1 MSDTEVKSQNQS
13 LKGLKKKA
21 SKEGKPSKGKFLN
34 KVISFVKEKPF
45 IFLALLAIL
54 VGGATIFNAS
64 ALVGDCDS
72 NAIVYCGGFK
82 EGGSSAANQTY
93 LNENISKR
101 HGPANVGKIMGHYG
115 IDTGRIA
122 SLPVGEVRQDG
133 TIWLNGKPVATNA
146 KTTGRQ
152 ELSGVQNTRVDLGG
166 GVVIYERSTSRSIPG
181 GGAKAWVKLD
191 GNGRFLY
198 AVLRSCANPTTGT
211 PTYTP
216 PPPPPPPPTGA
227 VKCDALAV
235 EKLSRTKFKFTVK
248 GSKSGAAK
256 LTGYL
261 INFGDGG
268 AGGSATSKT
277 SASYTH
283 EYKTTGSYKI
293 QAGAAGSLNGKTIGD
308 GGPSCAKT
316 VQVEAA
322 TGAVKCDAL
331 AVEKLSRTKFKFT
344 VKGSKSGAA
353 KLTGYLINFGDGGA
367 GGSATTKTSASYTH
381 EYKTTGSYKIQAGA
395 AGSLNGKTIGDGGPS
410 CAKTVQVEA
419 ATGAV
424 KCDALAVEKLSRTK
438 FKFTVKGSKSGAAKL
453 TGYLINFGD
462 GGAGG
467 SATTNTTAS
476 YTHEYKKTGNF
487 KIQAGTAGELNGKK
501 IGDGGPSCAASVE
514 IKPEPK
520 TPNYT
525 IKKYVKGND
534 AQNNN
539 SAVSVKSGE
548 EFDYKIVVSNTGE
561 VELKDVKVWDVL
573 PEGVTYTSGSLKL
586 NGEKVNGD
594 ANFFDSSKGI
604 TIGSIAIGK
613 SAEFTLKAKIKV
625 AAENSKPCTAEVGYY
640 INVAKSDPKSTE
652 PNLGEKEDPAVIK
665 CKEIPKVENPA
676 VDIEK
681 DVSKYEVEINE
692 EFDWKLV
699 VTNNG
704 NVDLKDVKVFD
715 TAPEGVEFINSENVD
730 GAQSVVTQ
738 AQFDATISLLKVG
751 EVKEFVIK
759 SKVVSGTGEEITN
772 TACVDAPA
780 VTDQGE
786 NPEKDDCD
794 DAKVKTPEPLFC
806 TVPGFEDLAYNDPN
820 CKKPEKCPIPGLE
833 SFDADNPNCKPGVVA
848 PSETPSTGGG
858 ALVAM
863 AAVSLMIGG
872 SVYAFAL
879 RGGKRSA

>member
-1 MSDTEVKSQNQS
+1 MSDTEVKSQKQN

-21 SKEGKPSKGKFLN
+21 SKVGKPSKGKFLN
-34 KVISFVKEKPF
+34 RVISFVKEKPF
-45 IFLALLAIL
+45 VFLALLAIL

-82 EGGSSAANQTY
+82 EGGSSTANQTY

-133 TIWLNGKPVATNA
+133 AIWLNGKKVATNA

-152 ELSGVQNTRVDLGG
+152 QLSGVQNTRVDLGG
-166 GVVIYERSTSRSIPG
+166 GVVIYERSPSRSIPG

-191 GNGRFLY
+191 GNGKFLY
-198 AVLRSCANPTTGT
+198 AVIRSCGNPTTGT

-216 PPPPPPPPTGA
+216 PPPPPPAP
-227 VKCDALAV
+227 
-235 EKLSRTKFKFTVK
+235 
-248 GSKSGAAK
+248 
-256 LTGYL
+256 
-261 INFGDGG
+261 
-268 AGGSATSKT
+268 
-277 SASYTH
+277 
-283 EYKTTGSYKI
+283 
-293 QAGAAGSLNGKTIGD
+293 
-308 GGPSCAKT
+308 
-316 VQVEAA
+316 

-625 AAENSKPCTAEVGYY
+625 AAENSKPCTTEVGYY
-640 INVAKSDPKSTE
+640 NNVAKSDPKSTE

-704 NVDLKDVKVFD
+704 NVDLKDVRVFD

>member
-1 MSDTEVKSQNQS
+1 MSDTEVKSQKQN

-21 SKEGKPSKGKFLN
+21 SKVGKPSKGKFLN
-34 KVISFVKEKPF
+34 RVISFVKEKPF
-45 IFLALLAIL
+45 VFLALLAIL

-82 EGGSSAANQTY
+82 EGGSSTANQTY

-133 TIWLNGKPVATNA
+133 AIWLNGKKVATNA

-152 ELSGVQNTRVDLGG
+152 QLSGVQNTRVDLGG
-166 GVVIYERSTSRSIPG
+166 GVVIYERSPSRSIPG

-191 GNGRFLY
+191 GNGKFLY
-198 AVLRSCANPTTGT
+198 AVIRSCGNPTTGT

-216 PPPPPPPPTGA
+216 PPPPPPAP
-227 VKCDALAV
+227 
-235 EKLSRTKFKFTVK
+235 
-248 GSKSGAAK
+248 
-256 LTGYL
+256 
-261 INFGDGG
+261 
-268 AGGSATSKT
+268 
-277 SASYTH
+277 
-283 EYKTTGSYKI
+283 
-293 QAGAAGSLNGKTIGD
+293 
-308 GGPSCAKT
+308 
-316 VQVEAA
+316 
-322 TGAVKCDAL
+322 
-331 AVEKLSRTKFKFT
+331 
-344 VKGSKSGAA
+344 
-353 KLTGYLINFGDGGA
+353 
-367 GGSATTKTSASYTH
+367 
-381 EYKTTGSYKIQAGA
+381 TGSYKIQAGA

-625 AAENSKPCTAEVGYY
+625 AAENSKPCTTEVGYY
-640 INVAKSDPKSTE
+640 NNVAKSDPKSTE

-704 NVDLKDVKVFD
+704 NVDLKDVRVFD
-715 TAPEGVEFINSENVD
+715 TAPEGVEFISSENVD

-738 AQFDATISLLKVG
+738 AQFDATIALLKVG

>member
-82 EGGSSAANQTY
+82 EGGSSTANQTY

-191 GNGRFLY
+191 GNGKFLY

-216 PPPPPPPPTGA
+216 PPPPPPPP
-227 VKCDALAV
+227 
-235 EKLSRTKFKFTVK
+235 
-248 GSKSGAAK
+248 
-256 LTGYL
+256 
-261 INFGDGG
+261 
-268 AGGSATSKT
+268 
-277 SASYTH
+277 
-283 EYKTTGSYKI
+283 
-293 QAGAAGSLNGKTIGD
+293 
-308 GGPSCAKT
+308 
-316 VQVEAA
+316 

-625 AAENSKPCTAEVGYY
+625 AAENSKPCTTEVGYY
-640 INVAKSDPKSTE
+640 NNVAKSDPKSTE

-704 NVDLKDVKVFD
+704 NVDLKDVRVFD
-715 TAPEGVEFINSENVD
+715 TAPEGVEFISSENVD

-738 AQFDATISLLKVG
+738 AQFDATIALLKVG

>member
-1 MSDTEVKSQNQS
+1 MSDTEVKSQKQN

-21 SKEGKPSKGKFLN
+21 SKVGKPSKGKFLN
-34 KVISFVKEKPF
+34 RVISFVKEKPF
-45 IFLALLAIL
+45 VFLALLAIL

-82 EGGSSAANQTY
+82 EGGSSTANQTY

-133 TIWLNGKPVATNA
+133 AIWLNGKKVATNA

-152 ELSGVQNTRVDLGG
+152 QLSGVQNTRVDLGG
-166 GVVIYERSTSRSIPG
+166 GVVIYERSPSRSIPG

-191 GNGRFLY
+191 GNGKFLY
-198 AVLRSCANPTTGT
+198 AVIRSCGNPTTGT

-216 PPPPPPPPTGA
+216 PPPPPPAP
-227 VKCDALAV
+227 
-235 EKLSRTKFKFTVK
+235 
-248 GSKSGAAK
+248 
-256 LTGYL
+256 
-261 INFGDGG
+261 
-268 AGGSATSKT
+268 
-277 SASYTH
+277 
-283 EYKTTGSYKI
+283 
-293 QAGAAGSLNGKTIGD
+293 
-308 GGPSCAKT
+308 
-316 VQVEAA
+316 

-625 AAENSKPCTAEVGYY
+625 AAENSKPCTTEVGYY
-640 INVAKSDPKSTE
+640 NNVAKSDPKSTE

-704 NVDLKDVKVFD
+704 NVDLKDVRVFD
-715 TAPEGVEFINSENVD
+715 TAPEGVEFISSENVD

-738 AQFDATISLLKVG
+738 AQFDATIALLKVG

>member
-1 MSDTEVKSQNQS
+1 MSDTEVKSQKQS

-34 KVISFVKEKPF
+34 RVISFVKEKPF
-45 IFLALLAIL
+45 VFLALLAIL

-82 EGGSSAANQTY
+82 EGGSSTANQTY

-133 TIWLNGKPVATNA
+133 AIWLNGKKVATNA

-152 ELSGVQNTRVDLGG
+152 QLSGVQNTRVDLGG
-166 GVVIYERSTSRSIPG
+166 GVVIYERSPSRSIPG

-191 GNGRFLY
+191 GNGKFLY
-198 AVLRSCANPTTGT
+198 AVIRSCGNPTTGT

-216 PPPPPPPPTGA
+216 PPPPPPAP
-227 VKCDALAV
+227 
-235 EKLSRTKFKFTVK
+235 
-248 GSKSGAAK
+248 
-256 LTGYL
+256 
-261 INFGDGG
+261 
-268 AGGSATSKT
+268 
-277 SASYTH
+277 
-283 EYKTTGSYKI
+283 
-293 QAGAAGSLNGKTIGD
+293 
-308 GGPSCAKT
+308 
-316 VQVEAA
+316 

-514 IKPEPK
+514 VKPEPK

-625 AAENSKPCTAEVGYY
+625 AAENPKPCTTEVGYY
-640 INVAKSDPKSTE
+640 NNVAKSDPKSTE

-715 TAPEGVEFINSENVD
+715 TAPEGVEFISSENVD

-738 AQFDATISLLKVG
+738 AQFDATIALLKVG

>member
-1 MSDTEVKSQNQS
+1 MSDTEVKSQKQN

-21 SKEGKPSKGKFLN
+21 SKVGKPSKGKFLN
-34 KVISFVKEKPF
+34 RVISFVKEKPF
-45 IFLALLAIL
+45 VFLALLAIL

-82 EGGSSAANQTY
+82 EGGSSTANQTY

-133 TIWLNGKPVATNA
+133 AIWLNGKKVATNA

-152 ELSGVQNTRVDLGG
+152 QLSGVQNTRVDLGG
-166 GVVIYERSTSRSIPG
+166 GVVIYERSPSRSIPG

-191 GNGRFLY
+191 GNGKFLY
-198 AVLRSCANPTTGT
+198 AVIRSCGNPTTGT

-216 PPPPPPPPTGA
+216 PPPPPPAPTGA

-268 AGGSATSKT
+268 AGGSATS
-277 SASYTH
+277 
-283 EYKTTGSYKI
+283 
-293 QAGAAGSLNGKTIGD
+293 
-308 GGPSCAKT
+308 
-316 VQVEAA
+316 
-322 TGAVKCDAL
+322 
-331 AVEKLSRTKFKFT
+331 
-344 VKGSKSGAA
+344 
-353 KLTGYLINFGDGGA
+353 
-367 GGSATTKTSASYTH
+367 KTSASYTH

-561 VELKDVKVWDVL
+561 VELKDVKVWDIL

-625 AAENSKPCTAEVGYY
+625 AAENSKPCTTEVGYY
-640 INVAKSDPKSTE
+640 NNVAKSDPKSTE

-704 NVDLKDVKVFD
+704 NVDLKDVRVFD
-715 TAPEGVEFINSENVD
+715 TAPEGVEFISSENVD

>member
-1 MSDTEVKSQNQS
+1 MSDTEVKSQKQN

-21 SKEGKPSKGKFLN
+21 SKVGKPSKGKFLN
-34 KVISFVKEKPF
+34 RVISFVKEKPF
-45 IFLALLAIL
+45 VFLALLAIL

-82 EGGSSAANQTY
+82 EGGSSTANQTY

-133 TIWLNGKPVATNA
+133 AIWLNGKKVATNA

-152 ELSGVQNTRVDLGG
+152 QLSGVQNTRVDLGG
-166 GVVIYERSTSRSIPG
+166 GVVIYERSPSRSIPG

-191 GNGRFLY
+191 GNGKFLY
-198 AVLRSCANPTTGT
+198 AVIRSCGNPTTGT

-216 PPPPPPPPTGA
+216 PPPPPPPP
-227 VKCDALAV
+227 
-235 EKLSRTKFKFTVK
+235 
-248 GSKSGAAK
+248 
-256 LTGYL
+256 
-261 INFGDGG
+261 
-268 AGGSATSKT
+268 
-277 SASYTH
+277 
-283 EYKTTGSYKI
+283 
-293 QAGAAGSLNGKTIGD
+293 
-308 GGPSCAKT
+308 
-316 VQVEAA
+316 

-625 AAENSKPCTAEVGYY
+625 AAENSKPCTTEVGYY
-640 INVAKSDPKSTE
+640 NNVAKSDPKSTE

-704 NVDLKDVKVFD
+704 NVDLKDVRVFD

>member
-1 MSDTEVKSQNQS
+1 
-13 LKGLKKKA
+13 
-21 SKEGKPSKGKFLN
+21 
-34 KVISFVKEKPF
+34 
-45 IFLALLAIL
+45 
-54 VGGATIFNAS
+54 
-64 ALVGDCDS
+64 
-72 NAIVYCGGFK
+72 
-82 EGGSSAANQTY
+82 
-93 LNENISKR
+93 
-101 HGPANVGKIMGHYG
+101 
-115 IDTGRIA
+115 
-122 SLPVGEVRQDG
+122 
-133 TIWLNGKPVATNA
+133 
-146 KTTGRQ
+146 
-152 ELSGVQNTRVDLGG
+152 
-166 GVVIYERSTSRSIPG
+166 
-181 GGAKAWVKLD
+181 
-191 GNGRFLY
+191 
-198 AVLRSCANPTTGT
+198 
-211 PTYTP
+211 
-216 PPPPPPPPTGA
+216 
-227 VKCDALAV
+227 
-235 EKLSRTKFKFTVK
+235 
-248 GSKSGAAK
+248 
-256 LTGYL
+256 
-261 INFGDGG
+261 
-268 AGGSATSKT
+268 
-277 SASYTH
+277 
-283 EYKTTGSYKI
+283 
-293 QAGAAGSLNGKTIGD
+293 
-308 GGPSCAKT
+308 
-316 VQVEAA
+316 
-322 TGAVKCDAL
+322 
-331 AVEKLSRTKFKFT
+331 
-344 VKGSKSGAA
+344 
-353 KLTGYLINFGDGGA
+353 
-367 GGSATTKTSASYTH
+367 
-381 EYKTTGSYKIQAGA
+381 
-395 AGSLNGKTIGDGGPS
+395 
-410 CAKTVQVEA
+410 
-419 ATGAV
+419 
-424 KCDALAVEKLSRTK
+424 AVEKLSRTK

-625 AAENSKPCTAEVGYY
+625 AAENSKPCTTEVGYY
-640 INVAKSDPKSTE
+640 NNVAKSDPKSTE

-704 NVDLKDVKVFD
+704 NVDLKDVRVFD

>member
-82 EGGSSAANQTY
+82 EGGSSTANQTY
-93 LNENISKR
+93 LNKNISKR

-191 GNGRFLY
+191 GNGKFLY

-367 GGSATTKTSASYTH
+367 GGSATT
-381 EYKTTGSYKIQAGA
+381 
-395 AGSLNGKTIGDGGPS
+395 
-410 CAKTVQVEA
+410 
-419 ATGAV
+419 
-424 KCDALAVEKLSRTK
+424 
-438 FKFTVKGSKSGAAKL
+438 
-453 TGYLINFGD
+453 
-462 GGAGG
+462 
-467 SATTNTTAS
+467 NTTAS

-487 KIQAGTAGELNGKK
+487 KIQAGAAGELNGKK

-514 IKPEPK
+514 VKPEPK

-594 ANFFDSSKGI
+594 TNFFDSSKGI

-625 AAENSKPCTAEVGYY
+625 AAENPKPCTTEVGYY
-640 INVAKSDPKSTE
+640 NNVAKSDPKSTE

-704 NVDLKDVKVFD
+704 NVDLKDVRVFD
-715 TAPEGVEFINSENVD
+715 TAPEGVEFISSENVD

-738 AQFDATISLLKVG
+738 AQFDATIVLLKVG

-833 SFDADNPNCKPGVVA
+833 SFDADNPNCKPGVVT
-848 PSETPSTGGG
+848 PTETPSTGGG
-858 ALVAM
+858 AIVAM

>member
-34 KVISFVKEKPF
+34 RVISFVKEKPF
-45 IFLALLAIL
+45 VFLALLAIL

-82 EGGSSAANQTY
+82 EGGSSTANQTY

-133 TIWLNGKPVATNA
+133 AIWLNGKKVATNA

-152 ELSGVQNTRVDLGG
+152 QLSGVQNTRVDLGG
-166 GVVIYERSTSRSIPG
+166 GVVIYERSPSRSIPG

-191 GNGRFLY
+191 GNGKFLY
-198 AVLRSCANPTTGT
+198 AVIRSCGNPTTGT

-216 PPPPPPPPTGA
+216 PPPPPPAP
-227 VKCDALAV
+227 
-235 EKLSRTKFKFTVK
+235 
-248 GSKSGAAK
+248 
-256 LTGYL
+256 
-261 INFGDGG
+261 
-268 AGGSATSKT
+268 
-277 SASYTH
+277 
-283 EYKTTGSYKI
+283 
-293 QAGAAGSLNGKTIGD
+293 
-308 GGPSCAKT
+308 
-316 VQVEAA
+316 

-514 IKPEPK
+514 VKPEPK

-625 AAENSKPCTAEVGYY
+625 AAENSKPCTTEVGYY
-640 INVAKSDPKSTE
+640 NNVAKSDPKSTE

-715 TAPEGVEFINSENVD
+715 TAPEGVEFISSENVD

-738 AQFDATISLLKVG
+738 AQFDATIALLKVG

>member
-1 MSDTEVKSQNQS
+1 MSDTEVKSQKQN

-21 SKEGKPSKGKFLN
+21 SKVGKPSKGKFLN
-34 KVISFVKEKPF
+34 RVISFVKEKPF
-45 IFLALLAIL
+45 VFLALLAIL

-82 EGGSSAANQTY
+82 EGGSSTANQTY

-133 TIWLNGKPVATNA
+133 AIWLNGKKVATNA

-152 ELSGVQNTRVDLGG
+152 QLSGVQNTRVDLGG
-166 GVVIYERSTSRSIPG
+166 GVVIYERSPSRSIPG

-191 GNGRFLY
+191 GNGKFLY
-198 AVLRSCANPTTGT
+198 AVIRSCGNPTTGT

-216 PPPPPPPPTGA
+216 PPPPPPAP
-227 VKCDALAV
+227 
-235 EKLSRTKFKFTVK
+235 
-248 GSKSGAAK
+248 
-256 LTGYL
+256 
-261 INFGDGG
+261 
-268 AGGSATSKT
+268 
-277 SASYTH
+277 
-283 EYKTTGSYKI
+283 
-293 QAGAAGSLNGKTIGD
+293 
-308 GGPSCAKT
+308 
-316 VQVEAA
+316 

-625 AAENSKPCTAEVGYY
+625 AAENSKPCTTEVGYY
-640 INVAKSDPKSTE
+640 NNVAKSDPKSTE

-704 NVDLKDVKVFD
+704 NVDLKDVRVFD
-715 TAPEGVEFINSENVD
+715 TAPEGVEFISSENVD

>member
-1 MSDTEVKSQNQS
+1 MSDTEVKSQKQN

-21 SKEGKPSKGKFLN
+21 SKVGKPSKGKFLN
-34 KVISFVKEKPF
+34 RVISFVKEKPF
-45 IFLALLAIL
+45 VFLALLAIL

-82 EGGSSAANQTY
+82 EGGSSTANQTY

-133 TIWLNGKPVATNA
+133 AIWLNGKKVATNA

-152 ELSGVQNTRVDLGG
+152 QLSGVQNTRVDLGG
-166 GVVIYERSTSRSIPG
+166 GVVIYERSPSRSIPG

-191 GNGRFLY
+191 GNGKFLY
-198 AVLRSCANPTTGT
+198 AVIRSCGNPTTGT

-216 PPPPPPPPTGA
+216 PPPPPPAP
-227 VKCDALAV
+227 
-235 EKLSRTKFKFTVK
+235 
-248 GSKSGAAK
+248 
-256 LTGYL
+256 
-261 INFGDGG
+261 
-268 AGGSATSKT
+268 
-277 SASYTH
+277 
-283 EYKTTGSYKI
+283 
-293 QAGAAGSLNGKTIGD
+293 
-308 GGPSCAKT
+308 
-316 VQVEAA
+316 
-322 TGAVKCDAL
+322 
-331 AVEKLSRTKFKFT
+331 
-344 VKGSKSGAA
+344 
-353 KLTGYLINFGDGGA
+353 
-367 GGSATTKTSASYTH
+367 
-381 EYKTTGSYKIQAGA
+381 
-395 AGSLNGKTIGDGGPS
+395 
-410 CAKTVQVEA
+410 
-419 ATGAV
+419 TGAV

-625 AAENSKPCTAEVGYY
+625 AAENSKPCTTEVGYY
-640 INVAKSDPKSTE
+640 NNVAKSDPKSTE

-704 NVDLKDVKVFD
+704 NVDLKDVRVFD
-715 TAPEGVEFINSENVD
+715 TAPEGVEFISSENVD

-738 AQFDATISLLKVG
+738 AQFDATIALLKVG

>member
-82 EGGSSAANQTY
+82 EGGSSTANQTY

-191 GNGRFLY
+191 GNGKFLY

-367 GGSATTKTSASYTH
+367 GGSATT
-381 EYKTTGSYKIQAGA
+381 
-395 AGSLNGKTIGDGGPS
+395 
-410 CAKTVQVEA
+410 
-419 ATGAV
+419 
-424 KCDALAVEKLSRTK
+424 
-438 FKFTVKGSKSGAAKL
+438 
-453 TGYLINFGD
+453 
-462 GGAGG
+462 
-467 SATTNTTAS
+467 NTTAS

-514 IKPEPK
+514 VKPEPK

-640 INVAKSDPKSTE
+640 NNVAKSDPKSTE

-704 NVDLKDVKVFD
+704 NVDLKDVRVFD
-715 TAPEGVEFINSENVD
+715 TAPEGVEFISSENVD

>member
-1 MSDTEVKSQNQS
+1 MSDTEVKSQKQN

-34 KVISFVKEKPF
+34 RVISFVKEKPF
-45 IFLALLAIL
+45 VFLALLAIL

-82 EGGSSAANQTY
+82 EGGSSTANQTY

-133 TIWLNGKPVATNA
+133 AIWLNGKKVATNA

-152 ELSGVQNTRVDLGG
+152 QLSGVQNTRVDLGG
-166 GVVIYERSTSRSIPG
+166 GVVIYERSPSRSIPG

-191 GNGRFLY
+191 GNGKFLY
-198 AVLRSCANPTTGT
+198 AVIRSCGNPTTGT

-216 PPPPPPPPTGA
+216 PPPPPPAP
-227 VKCDALAV
+227 
-235 EKLSRTKFKFTVK
+235 
-248 GSKSGAAK
+248 
-256 LTGYL
+256 
-261 INFGDGG
+261 
-268 AGGSATSKT
+268 
-277 SASYTH
+277 
-283 EYKTTGSYKI
+283 
-293 QAGAAGSLNGKTIGD
+293 
-308 GGPSCAKT
+308 
-316 VQVEAA
+316 

-625 AAENSKPCTAEVGYY
+625 AAENSKPCTTEVGYY
-640 INVAKSDPKSTE
+640 NNVAKSDPKSTE

-704 NVDLKDVKVFD
+704 NVDLKDVRVFD
-715 TAPEGVEFINSENVD
+715 TAPEGVEFISSENVD

-738 AQFDATISLLKVG
+738 AQFDATIALLKVG

>member
-1 MSDTEVKSQNQS
+1 MSDTEVKSQKQN

-21 SKEGKPSKGKFLN
+21 SKVGKPSKGKFLN
-34 KVISFVKEKPF
+34 RVISFVKEKPF
-45 IFLALLAIL
+45 VFLALLAIL

-82 EGGSSAANQTY
+82 EGGSSTANQTY

-133 TIWLNGKPVATNA
+133 AIWLNGKKVATNA

-152 ELSGVQNTRVDLGG
+152 QLSGVQNTRVDLGG
-166 GVVIYERSTSRSIPG
+166 GVVIYERSPSRSIPG

-191 GNGRFLY
+191 GNGKFLY
-198 AVLRSCANPTTGT
+198 AVIRSCGNPTTGT

-216 PPPPPPPPTGA
+216 PPPPPPAP
-227 VKCDALAV
+227 
-235 EKLSRTKFKFTVK
+235 
-248 GSKSGAAK
+248 
-256 LTGYL
+256 
-261 INFGDGG
+261 
-268 AGGSATSKT
+268 
-277 SASYTH
+277 
-283 EYKTTGSYKI
+283 
-293 QAGAAGSLNGKTIGD
+293 
-308 GGPSCAKT
+308 
-316 VQVEAA
+316 

-514 IKPEPK
+514 VKPEPK

-625 AAENSKPCTAEVGYY
+625 AAENPKPCTTEVGYY
-640 INVAKSDPKSTE
+640 NNVAKSDPKSTE

-715 TAPEGVEFINSENVD
+715 TAPEGVEFISSENVD

-738 AQFDATISLLKVG
+738 AQFDATIALLKVG

>member
-1 MSDTEVKSQNQS
+1 MSDTEVKSQKQS

-34 KVISFVKEKPF
+34 RVISFVKEKPF
-45 IFLALLAIL
+45 VFLALLAIL

-82 EGGSSAANQTY
+82 EGGSSTANQTY

-133 TIWLNGKPVATNA
+133 AIWLNGKKVATNA

-152 ELSGVQNTRVDLGG
+152 QLSGVQNTRVDLGG
-166 GVVIYERSTSRSIPG
+166 GVVIYERSPSRSIPG

-191 GNGRFLY
+191 GNGKFLY
-198 AVLRSCANPTTGT
+198 AVIRSCGNPTTGT

-216 PPPPPPPPTGA
+216 PPPPPPAP
-227 VKCDALAV
+227 
-235 EKLSRTKFKFTVK
+235 
-248 GSKSGAAK
+248 
-256 LTGYL
+256 
-261 INFGDGG
+261 
-268 AGGSATSKT
+268 
-277 SASYTH
+277 
-283 EYKTTGSYKI
+283 
-293 QAGAAGSLNGKTIGD
+293 
-308 GGPSCAKT
+308 
-316 VQVEAA
+316 

-625 AAENSKPCTAEVGYY
+625 AAENSKPCTTEVGYY
-640 INVAKSDPKSTE
+640 NNVAKSDPKSTE

-704 NVDLKDVKVFD
+704 NVDLKDVRVFD
-715 TAPEGVEFINSENVD
+715 TAPEGVEFISSENVD

-738 AQFDATISLLKVG
+738 AQFDATIALLKVG

>member
-82 EGGSSAANQTY
+82 EGGSSTANQTY

-191 GNGRFLY
+191 GNGKFLY

-268 AGGSATSKT
+268 AGGSAT
-277 SASYTH
+277 
-283 EYKTTGSYKI
+283 
-293 QAGAAGSLNGKTIGD
+293 
-308 GGPSCAKT
+308 
-316 VQVEAA
+316 
-322 TGAVKCDAL
+322 
-331 AVEKLSRTKFKFT
+331 
-344 VKGSKSGAA
+344 
-353 KLTGYLINFGDGGA
+353 
-367 GGSATTKTSASYTH
+367 
-381 EYKTTGSYKIQAGA
+381 
-395 AGSLNGKTIGDGGPS
+395 
-410 CAKTVQVEA
+410 
-419 ATGAV
+419 
-424 KCDALAVEKLSRTK
+424 
-438 FKFTVKGSKSGAAKL
+438 
-453 TGYLINFGD
+453 
-462 GGAGG
+462 
-467 SATTNTTAS
+467 TNTTAS

-487 KIQAGTAGELNGKK
+487 KIQAGAAGELNGKK

-514 IKPEPK
+514 VKPEPK

-594 ANFFDSSKGI
+594 TNFFDSSKGI

-625 AAENSKPCTAEVGYY
+625 AAENPKPCTTEVGYY
-640 INVAKSDPKSTE
+640 NNVAKSDPKSTE

-704 NVDLKDVKVFD
+704 NVDLKDVRVFD
-715 TAPEGVEFINSENVD
+715 TAPEGVEFISSENVD

-738 AQFDATISLLKVG
+738 AQFDATIVLLKVG

-833 SFDADNPNCKPGVVA
+833 SFDADNPNCKPGVVT
-848 PSETPSTGGG
+848 PTETPSTGGG
-858 ALVAM
+858 AIVAM

>member
-1 MSDTEVKSQNQS
+1 MSDTEVKSQKQS

-34 KVISFVKEKPF
+34 RVISFVKEKPF
-45 IFLALLAIL
+45 VFLALLAIL

-82 EGGSSAANQTY
+82 EGGSSTANQTY

-133 TIWLNGKPVATNA
+133 AIWLNGKKVATNA

-152 ELSGVQNTRVDLGG
+152 QLSGVQNTRVDLGG
-166 GVVIYERSTSRSIPG
+166 GVVIYERSPSRSIPG

-191 GNGRFLY
+191 GNGKFLY
-198 AVLRSCANPTTGT
+198 AVIRSCGNPTTGT

-216 PPPPPPPPTGA
+216 PPPPPPAP
-227 VKCDALAV
+227 
-235 EKLSRTKFKFTVK
+235 
-248 GSKSGAAK
+248 
-256 LTGYL
+256 
-261 INFGDGG
+261 
-268 AGGSATSKT
+268 
-277 SASYTH
+277 
-283 EYKTTGSYKI
+283 
-293 QAGAAGSLNGKTIGD
+293 
-308 GGPSCAKT
+308 
-316 VQVEAA
+316 
-322 TGAVKCDAL
+322 
-331 AVEKLSRTKFKFT
+331 
-344 VKGSKSGAA
+344 
-353 KLTGYLINFGDGGA
+353 
-367 GGSATTKTSASYTH
+367 
-381 EYKTTGSYKIQAGA
+381 
-395 AGSLNGKTIGDGGPS
+395 
-410 CAKTVQVEA
+410 
-419 ATGAV
+419 TGAV

-487 KIQAGTAGELNGKK
+487 KIQAGAAGELNGKK

-514 IKPEPK
+514 VKPEPK

-625 AAENSKPCTAEVGYY
+625 AAENSKPCTTEVGYY
-640 INVAKSDPKSTE
+640 NNVAKSDPKSTE

-715 TAPEGVEFINSENVD
+715 TAPEGVEFISSENVD

-738 AQFDATISLLKVG
+738 AQFDATIALLKVG

>member
-34 KVISFVKEKPF
+34 RVISFVKEKPF
-45 IFLALLAIL
+45 VFLALLAIL

-82 EGGSSAANQTY
+82 EGGSSTANQTY

-133 TIWLNGKPVATNA
+133 AIWLNGKKVATNA

-152 ELSGVQNTRVDLGG
+152 QLSGVQNTRVDLGG
-166 GVVIYERSTSRSIPG
+166 GVVIYERSPSRSIPG

-191 GNGRFLY
+191 GNGKFLY
-198 AVLRSCANPTTGT
+198 AVIRSCGNPTTGT

-216 PPPPPPPPTGA
+216 PPPPPPAP
-227 VKCDALAV
+227 
-235 EKLSRTKFKFTVK
+235 
-248 GSKSGAAK
+248 
-256 LTGYL
+256 
-261 INFGDGG
+261 
-268 AGGSATSKT
+268 
-277 SASYTH
+277 
-283 EYKTTGSYKI
+283 
-293 QAGAAGSLNGKTIGD
+293 
-308 GGPSCAKT
+308 
-316 VQVEAA
+316 

-625 AAENSKPCTAEVGYY
+625 AAENSKPCTTEVGYY
-640 INVAKSDPKSTE
+640 NNVAKSDPKSTE

-704 NVDLKDVKVFD
+704 NVDLKDVRVFD
-715 TAPEGVEFINSENVD
+715 TAPEGVEFISSENVD

-738 AQFDATISLLKVG
+738 AQFDATIALLKVG

>member
-1 MSDTEVKSQNQS
+1 MSDTEVKSQKQS

-21 SKEGKPSKGKFLN
+21 SKVGKPSKGKFLN
-34 KVISFVKEKPF
+34 RVISFVKEKPF
-45 IFLALLAIL
+45 VFLALLAIL

-82 EGGSSAANQTY
+82 EGGSSTANQTY

-133 TIWLNGKPVATNA
+133 AIWLNGKKVATNA

-152 ELSGVQNTRVDLGG
+152 QLSGVQNTRVDLGG
-166 GVVIYERSTSRSIPG
+166 GVVIYERSPSRSIPG

-191 GNGRFLY
+191 GNGKFLY
-198 AVLRSCANPTTGT
+198 AVIRSCGNPTTGT

-216 PPPPPPPPTGA
+216 PPPPPPAP
-227 VKCDALAV
+227 
-235 EKLSRTKFKFTVK
+235 
-248 GSKSGAAK
+248 
-256 LTGYL
+256 
-261 INFGDGG
+261 
-268 AGGSATSKT
+268 
-277 SASYTH
+277 
-283 EYKTTGSYKI
+283 
-293 QAGAAGSLNGKTIGD
+293 
-308 GGPSCAKT
+308 
-316 VQVEAA
+316 

-561 VELKDVKVWDVL
+561 VELKDVKVWDIL

-625 AAENSKPCTAEVGYY
+625 AAENSKPCTTEVGYY
-640 INVAKSDPKSTE
+640 NNVAKSDPKSTE

-704 NVDLKDVKVFD
+704 NVDLKDVRVFD
-715 TAPEGVEFINSENVD
+715 TAPEGVEFISSENVD

-738 AQFDATISLLKVG
+738 AQFDATIALLKVG

>member
-367 GGSATTKTSASYTH
+367 GGSATSKTS
-381 EYKTTGSYKIQAGA
+381 
-395 AGSLNGKTIGDGGPS
+395 
-410 CAKTVQVEA
+410 
-419 ATGAV
+419 
-424 KCDALAVEKLSRTK
+424 
-438 FKFTVKGSKSGAAKL
+438 
-453 TGYLINFGD
+453 
-462 GGAGG
+462 
-467 SATTNTTAS
+467 AS

-514 IKPEPK
+514 VKPEPK

-640 INVAKSDPKSTE
+640 NNVAKSDPKSTE

-704 NVDLKDVKVFD
+704 NVDLKDVRVFD
-715 TAPEGVEFINSENVD
+715 TAPEGVEFISSENVD

>member
-82 EGGSSAANQTY
+82 EGGSSTANQTY

-191 GNGRFLY
+191 GNGKFLY

-367 GGSATTKTSASYTH
+367 GGSATT
-381 EYKTTGSYKIQAGA
+381 
-395 AGSLNGKTIGDGGPS
+395 
-410 CAKTVQVEA
+410 
-419 ATGAV
+419 
-424 KCDALAVEKLSRTK
+424 
-438 FKFTVKGSKSGAAKL
+438 
-453 TGYLINFGD
+453 
-462 GGAGG
+462 
-467 SATTNTTAS
+467 NTTAS

-514 IKPEPK
+514 VKPEPK

-640 INVAKSDPKSTE
+640 NNVAKSDPKSTE

-704 NVDLKDVKVFD
+704 NVDLKDVRVFD
-715 TAPEGVEFINSENVD
+715 TAPEGVEFISSENVD

-863 AAVSLMIGG
+863 AAVSLMIGCV
-872 SVYAFAL
+872 VYSFAL
-879 RGGKRSA
+879 RGSKRSA

>member
-1 MSDTEVKSQNQS
+1 MSDTEVKSQKQS

-21 SKEGKPSKGKFLN
+21 SKVGKPSKGKFLN
-34 KVISFVKEKPF
+34 RVISFVKEKPF
-45 IFLALLAIL
+45 VFLALLAIL

-82 EGGSSAANQTY
+82 EGGSSTANQTY

-133 TIWLNGKPVATNA
+133 AIWLNGKKVATNA

-152 ELSGVQNTRVDLGG
+152 QLSGVQNTRVDLGG
-166 GVVIYERSTSRSIPG
+166 GVVIYERSPSRSIPG

-191 GNGRFLY
+191 GNGKFLY
-198 AVLRSCANPTTGT
+198 AVIRSCGNPTTGT

-216 PPPPPPPPTGA
+216 PPPPPPAP
-227 VKCDALAV
+227 
-235 EKLSRTKFKFTVK
+235 
-248 GSKSGAAK
+248 
-256 LTGYL
+256 
-261 INFGDGG
+261 
-268 AGGSATSKT
+268 
-277 SASYTH
+277 
-283 EYKTTGSYKI
+283 
-293 QAGAAGSLNGKTIGD
+293 
-308 GGPSCAKT
+308 
-316 VQVEAA
+316 
-322 TGAVKCDAL
+322 
-331 AVEKLSRTKFKFT
+331 
-344 VKGSKSGAA
+344 
-353 KLTGYLINFGDGGA
+353 
-367 GGSATTKTSASYTH
+367 
-381 EYKTTGSYKIQAGA
+381 
-395 AGSLNGKTIGDGGPS
+395 
-410 CAKTVQVEA
+410 
-419 ATGAV
+419 TGAV

-625 AAENSKPCTAEVGYY
+625 AAENSKPCTTEVGYY
-640 INVAKSDPKSTE
+640 NNVAKSDPKSTE

-704 NVDLKDVKVFD
+704 NVDLKDVRVFD
-715 TAPEGVEFINSENVD
+715 TAPEGVEFISSENVD

-738 AQFDATISLLKVG
+738 AQFDATIALLKVG

>member
-1 MSDTEVKSQNQS
+1 MV
-13 LKGLKKKA
+13 
-21 SKEGKPSKGKFLN
+21 
-34 KVISFVKEKPF
+34 
-45 IFLALLAIL
+45 
-54 VGGATIFNAS
+54 
-64 ALVGDCDS
+64 
-72 NAIVYCGGFK
+72 
-82 EGGSSAANQTY
+82 
-93 LNENISKR
+93 
-101 HGPANVGKIMGHYG
+101 
-115 IDTGRIA
+115 
-122 SLPVGEVRQDG
+122 
-133 TIWLNGKPVATNA
+133 
-146 KTTGRQ
+146 
-152 ELSGVQNTRVDLGG
+152 
-166 GVVIYERSTSRSIPG
+166 
-181 GGAKAWVKLD
+181 
-191 GNGRFLY
+191 
-198 AVLRSCANPTTGT
+198 
-211 PTYTP
+211 
-216 PPPPPPPPTGA
+216 
-227 VKCDALAV
+227 
-235 EKLSRTKFKFTVK
+235 
-248 GSKSGAAK
+248 
-256 LTGYL
+256 
-261 INFGDGG
+261 
-268 AGGSATSKT
+268 
-277 SASYTH
+277 
-283 EYKTTGSYKI
+283 
-293 QAGAAGSLNGKTIGD
+293 
-308 GGPSCAKT
+308 
-316 VQVEAA
+316 VQV
-322 TGAVKCDAL
+322 VLKQC
-331 AVEKLSRTKFKFT
+331 KLKQLLEQS
-344 VKGSKSGAA
+344 
-353 KLTGYLINFGDGGA
+353 
-367 GGSATTKTSASYTH
+367 
-381 EYKTTGSYKIQAGA
+381 
-395 AGSLNGKTIGDGGPS
+395 
-410 CAKTVQVEA
+410 
-419 ATGAV
+419 
-424 KCDALAVEKLSRTK
+424 LAVEKLSRTK

-640 INVAKSDPKSTE
+640 NNVAKSDPKSTE

-704 NVDLKDVKVFD
+704 NVDLKDVRVFD
-715 TAPEGVEFINSENVD
+715 TAPEGVEFISSENVD

>member
-1 MSDTEVKSQNQS
+1 MSDTEVKSQKQS

-21 SKEGKPSKGKFLN
+21 SKVGKPSKGKFLN
-34 KVISFVKEKPF
+34 RVISFVKEKPF
-45 IFLALLAIL
+45 VFLALLAIL

-82 EGGSSAANQTY
+82 EGGSSTANQTY

-133 TIWLNGKPVATNA
+133 AIWLNGKKVATNA

-152 ELSGVQNTRVDLGG
+152 QLSGVQNTRVDLGG
-166 GVVIYERSTSRSIPG
+166 GVVIYERSPSRSIPG

-191 GNGRFLY
+191 GNGKFLY
-198 AVLRSCANPTTGT
+198 AVIRSCGNPTTGT

-216 PPPPPPPPTGA
+216 PPPPPPAP
-227 VKCDALAV
+227 
-235 EKLSRTKFKFTVK
+235 
-248 GSKSGAAK
+248 
-256 LTGYL
+256 
-261 INFGDGG
+261 
-268 AGGSATSKT
+268 
-277 SASYTH
+277 
-283 EYKTTGSYKI
+283 
-293 QAGAAGSLNGKTIGD
+293 
-308 GGPSCAKT
+308 
-316 VQVEAA
+316 
-322 TGAVKCDAL
+322 
-331 AVEKLSRTKFKFT
+331 
-344 VKGSKSGAA
+344 
-353 KLTGYLINFGDGGA
+353 
-367 GGSATTKTSASYTH
+367 
-381 EYKTTGSYKIQAGA
+381 
-395 AGSLNGKTIGDGGPS
+395 
-410 CAKTVQVEA
+410 
-419 ATGAV
+419 TGAV

-561 VELKDVKVWDVL
+561 VELKDVKVWDIL

-625 AAENSKPCTAEVGYY
+625 AAENSKPCTTEVGYY
-640 INVAKSDPKSTE
+640 NNVAKSDPKSTE

-704 NVDLKDVKVFD
+704 NVDLKDVRVFD
-715 TAPEGVEFINSENVD
+715 TAPEGVEFISSENVD

>member
-1 MSDTEVKSQNQS
+1 MSDTEVKSQKQN

-21 SKEGKPSKGKFLN
+21 SKVGKPSKGKFLN
-34 KVISFVKEKPF
+34 RVISFVKEKPF
-45 IFLALLAIL
+45 VFLALLAIL

-82 EGGSSAANQTY
+82 EGGSSTANQTY

-133 TIWLNGKPVATNA
+133 AIWLNGKKVATNA

-152 ELSGVQNTRVDLGG
+152 QLSGVQNTRVDLGG
-166 GVVIYERSTSRSIPG
+166 GVVIYERSPSRSIPG

-191 GNGRFLY
+191 GNGKFLY
-198 AVLRSCANPTTGT
+198 AVIRSCGNPTTGT

-216 PPPPPPPPTGA
+216 PPPPPPAPTGA

-344 VKGSKSGAA
+344 VKGSK
-353 KLTGYLINFGDGGA
+353 
-367 GGSATTKTSASYTH
+367 
-381 EYKTTGSYKIQAGA
+381 
-395 AGSLNGKTIGDGGPS
+395 
-410 CAKTVQVEA
+410 
-419 ATGAV
+419 
-424 KCDALAVEKLSRTK
+424 R
-438 FKFTVKGSKSGAAKL
+438 GAAKL

-561 VELKDVKVWDVL
+561 VELKDVKVWDIL

-625 AAENSKPCTAEVGYY
+625 AAENSKPCTTEVGYY
-640 INVAKSDPKSTE
+640 NNVAKSDPKSTE

-704 NVDLKDVKVFD
+704 NVDLKDVRVFD
-715 TAPEGVEFINSENVD
+715 TAPEGVEFISSENVD

>member
-34 KVISFVKEKPF
+34 RVISFVKEKPF
-45 IFLALLAIL
+45 VFLALLAIL

-82 EGGSSAANQTY
+82 EGGSSTANQTY

-133 TIWLNGKPVATNA
+133 AIWLNGKKVATNA

-152 ELSGVQNTRVDLGG
+152 QLSGVQNTRVDLGG
-166 GVVIYERSTSRSIPG
+166 GVVIYERSPSRSIPG

-191 GNGRFLY
+191 GNGKFLY
-198 AVLRSCANPTTGT
+198 AVIRSCGNPTTGT

-216 PPPPPPPPTGA
+216 PPPPPPAP
-227 VKCDALAV
+227 
-235 EKLSRTKFKFTVK
+235 
-248 GSKSGAAK
+248 
-256 LTGYL
+256 
-261 INFGDGG
+261 
-268 AGGSATSKT
+268 
-277 SASYTH
+277 
-283 EYKTTGSYKI
+283 
-293 QAGAAGSLNGKTIGD
+293 
-308 GGPSCAKT
+308 
-316 VQVEAA
+316 

-514 IKPEPK
+514 VKPEPK

-625 AAENSKPCTAEVGYY
+625 AAENPKPCTTEVGYY
-640 INVAKSDPKSTE
+640 NNVAKSDPKSTE

-704 NVDLKDVKVFD
+704 NVDLKDVRVFD
-715 TAPEGVEFINSENVD
+715 TAPEGVEFISSENVD

-738 AQFDATISLLKVG
+738 AQFDATIALLKVG

>member
-1 MSDTEVKSQNQS
+1 MSDTEVKSQKQN

-21 SKEGKPSKGKFLN
+21 SKVGKPSKGKFLN
-34 KVISFVKEKPF
+34 RVISFVKEKPF
-45 IFLALLAIL
+45 VFLALLAIL

-82 EGGSSAANQTY
+82 EGGSSTANQTY

-133 TIWLNGKPVATNA
+133 AIWLNGKKVATNA

-152 ELSGVQNTRVDLGG
+152 QLSGVQNTRVDLGG
-166 GVVIYERSTSRSIPG
+166 GVVIYERSPSRSIPG

-191 GNGRFLY
+191 GNGKFLY
-198 AVLRSCANPTTGT
+198 AVIRSCGNPTTGT

-216 PPPPPPPPTGA
+216 PPPPPPAP
-227 VKCDALAV
+227 
-235 EKLSRTKFKFTVK
+235 
-248 GSKSGAAK
+248 
-256 LTGYL
+256 
-261 INFGDGG
+261 
-268 AGGSATSKT
+268 
-277 SASYTH
+277 
-283 EYKTTGSYKI
+283 
-293 QAGAAGSLNGKTIGD
+293 
-308 GGPSCAKT
+308 
-316 VQVEAA
+316 

-640 INVAKSDPKSTE
+640 NNVAKSDPKSTE

-704 NVDLKDVKVFD
+704 NVDLKDVRVFD
-715 TAPEGVEFINSENVD
+715 PAPEGVEFINSENVD

>member
-34 KVISFVKEKPF
+34 RVISFVKEKPF
-45 IFLALLAIL
+45 VFLALLAIL

-82 EGGSSAANQTY
+82 EGGSSTANQTY

-133 TIWLNGKPVATNA
+133 AIWLNGKKVATNA

-152 ELSGVQNTRVDLGG
+152 QLSGVQNTRVDLGG
-166 GVVIYERSTSRSIPG
+166 GVVIYERSPSRSIPG

-191 GNGRFLY
+191 GNGKFLY
-198 AVLRSCANPTTGT
+198 AVIRSCGNPTTGT

-216 PPPPPPPPTGA
+216 PPPPPPAP
-227 VKCDALAV
+227 
-235 EKLSRTKFKFTVK
+235 
-248 GSKSGAAK
+248 
-256 LTGYL
+256 
-261 INFGDGG
+261 
-268 AGGSATSKT
+268 
-277 SASYTH
+277 
-283 EYKTTGSYKI
+283 
-293 QAGAAGSLNGKTIGD
+293 
-308 GGPSCAKT
+308 
-316 VQVEAA
+316 

-514 IKPEPK
+514 VKPEPK

-625 AAENSKPCTAEVGYY
+625 AAENPKPCTTEVGYY
-640 INVAKSDPKSTE
+640 NNVAKSDPKSTE

-715 TAPEGVEFINSENVD
+715 TAPEGVEFISSENVD

-738 AQFDATISLLKVG
+738 AQFDATIALLKVG

>member
-34 KVISFVKEKPF
+34 RVISFVKEKPF
-45 IFLALLAIL
+45 VFLALLAIL

-82 EGGSSAANQTY
+82 EGGSSTANQTY

-133 TIWLNGKPVATNA
+133 AIWLNGKKVATNA

-152 ELSGVQNTRVDLGG
+152 QLSGVQNTRVDLGG
-166 GVVIYERSTSRSIPG
+166 GVVIYERSPSRSIPG

-191 GNGRFLY
+191 GNGKFLY
-198 AVLRSCANPTTGT
+198 AVIRSCGNPTTGT

-216 PPPPPPPPTGA
+216 PPPPPPAP
-227 VKCDALAV
+227 
-235 EKLSRTKFKFTVK
+235 
-248 GSKSGAAK
+248 
-256 LTGYL
+256 
-261 INFGDGG
+261 
-268 AGGSATSKT
+268 
-277 SASYTH
+277 
-283 EYKTTGSYKI
+283 
-293 QAGAAGSLNGKTIGD
+293 
-308 GGPSCAKT
+308 
-316 VQVEAA
+316 
-322 TGAVKCDAL
+322 
-331 AVEKLSRTKFKFT
+331 
-344 VKGSKSGAA
+344 
-353 KLTGYLINFGDGGA
+353 
-367 GGSATTKTSASYTH
+367 
-381 EYKTTGSYKIQAGA
+381 
-395 AGSLNGKTIGDGGPS
+395 
-410 CAKTVQVEA
+410 
-419 ATGAV
+419 TGAV

-625 AAENSKPCTAEVGYY
+625 AAENSKPCTTEVGYY
-640 INVAKSDPKSTE
+640 NNVAKSDPKSTE

-704 NVDLKDVKVFD
+704 NVDLKDVRVFD
-715 TAPEGVEFINSENVD
+715 TAPEGVEFISSENVD

-738 AQFDATISLLKVG
+738 AQFDATIALLKVG

>member
-1 MSDTEVKSQNQS
+1 MSDTEVKSQKQS

-21 SKEGKPSKGKFLN
+21 SKVGKPSKGKFLN
-34 KVISFVKEKPF
+34 RVISFVKEKPF
-45 IFLALLAIL
+45 VFLALLAIL

-82 EGGSSAANQTY
+82 EGGSSTANQTY

-133 TIWLNGKPVATNA
+133 AIWLNGKKVATNA

-152 ELSGVQNTRVDLGG
+152 QLSGVQNTRVDLGG
-166 GVVIYERSTSRSIPG
+166 GVVIYERSPSRSIPG

-191 GNGRFLY
+191 GNGKFLY
-198 AVLRSCANPTTGT
+198 AVSRSCGNPTTGT

-216 PPPPPPPPTGA
+216 PPPPPPAP
-227 VKCDALAV
+227 
-235 EKLSRTKFKFTVK
+235 
-248 GSKSGAAK
+248 
-256 LTGYL
+256 
-261 INFGDGG
+261 
-268 AGGSATSKT
+268 
-277 SASYTH
+277 
-283 EYKTTGSYKI
+283 
-293 QAGAAGSLNGKTIGD
+293 
-308 GGPSCAKT
+308 
-316 VQVEAA
+316 
-322 TGAVKCDAL
+322 
-331 AVEKLSRTKFKFT
+331 
-344 VKGSKSGAA
+344 
-353 KLTGYLINFGDGGA
+353 
-367 GGSATTKTSASYTH
+367 
-381 EYKTTGSYKIQAGA
+381 
-395 AGSLNGKTIGDGGPS
+395 
-410 CAKTVQVEA
+410 
-419 ATGAV
+419 TGAV

-561 VELKDVKVWDVL
+561 VELKDVKVWDIL

-625 AAENSKPCTAEVGYY
+625 AAENSKPCTTEVGYY
-640 INVAKSDPKSTE
+640 NNVAKSDPKSTE

-704 NVDLKDVKVFD
+704 NVDLKDVRVFD
-715 TAPEGVEFINSENVD
+715 TAPEGVEFISSENVD

>member
-34 KVISFVKEKPF
+34 RVISFVKEKPF
-45 IFLALLAIL
+45 VFLALLAIL

-82 EGGSSAANQTY
+82 EGGSSTANQTY

-133 TIWLNGKPVATNA
+133 AIWLNGKKVATNA

-152 ELSGVQNTRVDLGG
+152 QLSGVQNTRVDLGG
-166 GVVIYERSTSRSIPG
+166 GVVIYERSPSRSIPG

-191 GNGRFLY
+191 GNGKFLY
-198 AVLRSCANPTTGT
+198 AVIRSCGNPTTGT

-216 PPPPPPPPTGA
+216 PPPPPPAP
-227 VKCDALAV
+227 
-235 EKLSRTKFKFTVK
+235 
-248 GSKSGAAK
+248 
-256 LTGYL
+256 
-261 INFGDGG
+261 
-268 AGGSATSKT
+268 
-277 SASYTH
+277 
-283 EYKTTGSYKI
+283 
-293 QAGAAGSLNGKTIGD
+293 
-308 GGPSCAKT
+308 
-316 VQVEAA
+316 

-424 KCDALAVEKLSRTK
+424 KCDALTVEKLSRTK

-514 IKPEPK
+514 VKPEPK

-625 AAENSKPCTAEVGYY
+625 AAENPKPCTTEVGYY
-640 INVAKSDPKSTE
+640 NNVAKSDPKSTE

-715 TAPEGVEFINSENVD
+715 TAPEGVEFISSENVD

-738 AQFDATISLLKVG
+738 AQFDATIALLKVG